1 MDAATRSILAG
12 LTSAQIDQL
21 IEARTDWYE
30 VRAAKRA
37 LMRSRMAEHG
47 TTLCDC
53 GIMRATCARCAPE
66 LDDIEIPEGTAPT
79 RGNQGHLGVWINLD
93 RAQYART
100 L

>member
-12 LTSAQIDQL
+12 LSTAQIEQL
-21 IEARTDWYE
+21 IEARTDWYT

-37 LMRSRMAEHG
+37 DMRARLAEFG

-53 GIMRATCARCAPE
+53 GIMRATCARCSPS
-66 LDDIEIPEGTAPT
+66 LDDVEIPEGTAPS
-79 RGNQGHLGVWINLD
+79 RGNQGHLGAWINLD

>member
-1 MDAATRSILAG
+1 MDVRTRNILAG
-12 LTSAQIDQL
+12 LTDTELAML
-21 IEARTDWYE
+21 AEARKDWYT

-37 LMRSRMAEHG
+37 LMRSRIAEMG

-53 GIMRATCARCAPE
+53 GIMRATCARCCPI
-66 LDDIEIPEGTAPT
+66 LDDTEVPEGTAPS
-79 RGNQGHLGVWINLD
+79 RGNQGHLGVWVNLD